1 MKARKSRQIV
11 ANKTT
16 GVGSGQITRAP
27 SFLPKFVLL
36 KLCANDAKLICG
48 VEMNMP
54 DETDLTVTLRQ
65 RIADA
70 ILDSAGD
77 AIIACGTDGI
87 IRFWNLGAR
96 RIFGFDGTEAVG
108 YFARHHHPGN
118 KSDTGKDSTKGSSP
132 DKAIIRKVT
141 FCPCQG
147 TVKTDHDCRSNSRP
161 LRLRKVAEL

>member
-1 MKARKSRQIV
+1 
-11 ANKTT
+11 
-16 GVGSGQITRAP
+16 
-27 SFLPKFVLL
+27 
-36 KLCANDAKLICG
+36 
-48 VEMNMP
+48 MNMP

-108 YFARHHHPGN
+108 YFARHHHPGTN
-118 KSDTGKDSTKGSSP
+118 PTLGRIPQKGRHRTKPLSGKSHSVRARAP
-132 DKAIIRKVT
+132 
-141 FCPCQG
+141 
-147 TVKTDHDCRSNSRP
+147 
-161 LRLRKVAEL
+161 